1 MLSSIFVPMKI
12 SVAIV
17 LFIFITFLSLPTI
30 IGVLNSDTDISLVYS
45 MSEEEESHKSISV
58 KEAIKSKKEV
68 FLICYQL
75 TSTTKIISE
84 NHIQYDEVLEEIFS
98 PPPEV

>member
-1 MLSSIFVPMKI
+1 MKI
-12 SVAIV
+12 SVTIA
-17 LFIFITFLSLPTI
+17 LFIFITFISLPTL

-68 FLICYQL
+68 FLVCYQL
-75 TSTTKIISE
+75 TSTTKT
-84 NHIQYDEVLEEIFS
+84 IQTFFKLFGNLSCLVFLIKN
-98 PPPEV
+98 